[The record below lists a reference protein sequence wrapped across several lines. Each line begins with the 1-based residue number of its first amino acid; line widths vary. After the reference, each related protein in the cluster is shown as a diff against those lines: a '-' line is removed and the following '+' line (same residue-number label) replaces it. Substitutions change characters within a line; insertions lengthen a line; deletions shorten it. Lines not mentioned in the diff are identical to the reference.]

1 MSASVHDDDDG
12 LLPPPTVEEERTVD
26 ALDIEDAEFCC
37 KRRDELIEIARGQQ
51 DRREENESQDRIG
64 AATVAKLYDTAL
76 KWHRAARE
84 IRDRR
89 REIEHDRMLIEH
101 ELEMSSRGF
110 REAPH

>member
-1 MSASVHDDDDG
+1 MSADEHDSD
-12 LLPPPTVEEERTVD
+12 LLPPPTVEQEQTVD

-37 KRRDELIEIARGQQ
+37 ARRDELIELAQGQQ
-51 DRREENESQDRIG
+51 ERREENESQDRIG
-64 AATVAKLYDTAL
+64 AATIAKLYDTAL

-89 REIEHDRMLIEH
+89 REIEHDRMLIAH